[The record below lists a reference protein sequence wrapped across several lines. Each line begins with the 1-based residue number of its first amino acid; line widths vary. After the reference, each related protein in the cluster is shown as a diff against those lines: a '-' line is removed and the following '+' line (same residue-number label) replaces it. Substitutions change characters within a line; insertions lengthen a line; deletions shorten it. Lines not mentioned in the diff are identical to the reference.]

1 MFFQT
6 CAECNVMNQ
15 FCIDV
20 LALLLMNICVRII
33 VLVQKIKQIKI
44 YISFLHQIVLCK
56 IMES

>member
-6 CAECNVMNQ
+6 CTECNVMNQ

-33 VLVQKIKQIKI
+33 VLVQKIKQIKT
-44 YISFLHQIVLCK
+44 YISFLHQIILCK

>member
-33 VLVQKIKQIKI
+33 VLVQKIKQIKT
-44 YISFLHQIVLCK
+44 YISFLHQIILCK